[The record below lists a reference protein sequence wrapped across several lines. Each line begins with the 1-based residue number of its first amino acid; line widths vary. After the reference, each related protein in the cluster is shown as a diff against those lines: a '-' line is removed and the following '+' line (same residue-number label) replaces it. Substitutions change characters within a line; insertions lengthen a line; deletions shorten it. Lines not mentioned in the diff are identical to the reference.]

1 MSASPWYRA
10 TPDVGE
16 LSPEVAQRALEW
28 LVDLQ
33 DAPAC
38 PALLQGWQSWRAA
51 HPDHE
56 RAWQRI
62 ESVQRRLQPLS
73 GPGPAGLAQAA
84 LAAPRNGAPRA
95 PDRRRALKALAV
107 MAIAGGAAWQLEP
120 SVPWRRWAA
129 DFRTVAGERRRVVL
143 ADGTQV
149 TLNTGSAIDVRF
161 DARTRRVALIAGEI
175 LIVTARDTEAA
186 PRPFLVETE
195 HGTARALGTE
205 YAVRRH
211 DEGTEV
217 NVFAGAVQVRA
228 RLNNDETRV
237 LHAGHRAC
245 YNARA
250 INDDGPTDET
260 SVAWKDGFIVARGMR
275 LDAFVAE
282 LARYTDQTLVC
293 DPAVAALRV
302 SGSFPVA
309 DVGMVLDTVSATLHI
324 RTETRARFWRD
335 ERHLLPA

>member
-10 TPDVGE
+10 TPDAGE
-16 LSPEVAQRALEW
+16 LSPDVAQRALEW

-38 PALLQGWQSWRAA
+38 PERLQAWQNWRAA

-62 ESVQRRLQPLS
+62 ESVQRRLQPLA
-73 GPGPAGLAQAA
+73 GPGPSSLAQAA
-84 LAAPRNGAPRA
+84 LAAPRTGVRS
-95 PDRRRALKALAV
+95 PDRRRALKALAI

-143 ADGTQV
+143 ADGTQI

-161 DARTRRVALIAGEI
+161 DVRTRRVALIAGEI
-175 LIVTARDTEAA
+175 LVVTAPDIEAT
-186 PRPFLVETE
+186 PRPFLVETD

-211 DEGTEV
+211 ADGTEV
-217 NVFAGAVQVRA
+217 NVFAGAVQVRT
-228 RLNNDETRV
+228 RLNGDQMRV
-237 LHAGHRAC
+237 LHAGYRAC
-245 YNARA
+245 YTADS
-250 INDDGPTDET
+250 INDDGPTDDT
-260 SVAWKDGFIVARGMR
+260 NVAWKDGFIVARGMR

-293 DPAVAALRV
+293 DPAVAGLRV
-302 SGSFPVA
+302 SGSFPVS
-309 DVGMVLDTVSATLHI
+309 DIGMVLDTVSTTLKI
-324 RTETRARFWRD
+324 RTETRTRFWRD